1 MSEHILQPYDHELTD
16 LNGRIIRMGEMVERM
31 LEQAMEALLQ
41 RDSAMA
47 RATMAYDYLVNS
59 VEVEID
65 ELSIKTLALFQPVA
79 VDLRFITIAL
89 KISTDLERM
98 GDQAV
103 NICEQAVELNQKD
116 APPSYYSL
124 PAMAEHAKRMV
135 NEAMQAFATRDA
147 ELAQRVCDQD
157 EEVNRLHAGMF
168 RDLFG
173 LMSETP
179 ERAQVATRL
188 MFVSKYLERIADHA
202 TNISEMVIYLVKGKA
217 IRHID
222 DGAPAR

>member
-1 MSEHILQPYDHELTD
+1 MSEHILQPYDHELAD
-16 LNGRIIRMGEMVERM
+16 LNAKILRMGDMIQRM
-31 LEQAMEALLQ
+31 IGQAMNALLQ
-41 RDSAMA
+41 RDSALA
-47 RATMAYDYLVNS
+47 QTTIYYDHLVNG
-59 VEVEID
+59 VEVEMD
-65 ELSIKTLALFQPVA
+65 ELSIKILALYQPVA

-89 KISTDLERM
+89 KISTDLERI

-103 NICEQAVELNQKD
+103 NICEQALALDRKE

-124 PAMAEHAKRMV
+124 PAMAERAQAMV
-135 NEAMQAFATRDA
+135 SDAMRAFATRDA
-147 ELAQRVCDQD
+147 DLAQRVCDQD
-157 EEVNRLHAGMF
+157 EAVNRLHAGMF
-168 RDLFG
+168 HELSG
-173 LMSETP
+173 LMAETP

-222 DGAPAR
+222 DGAPGS